1 MSITLDIYK
10 ENARKKIDEYT
21 GECYMDD
28 YYICDIDS
36 RMAWLLVDYLRHVKK
51 IDTSKCVIDEKIEVS
66 VLLDFAKRIDSI
78 SMFDG
83 IKEIEKKMG
92 FPDGWY
98 SSYNVQELSENIMY
112 AKYEIL
118 SQFTQIWADK
128 FVIIDA
134 GW

>member
-1 MSITLDIYK
+1 MGI
-10 ENARKKIDEYT
+10 EFYT
-21 GECYMDD
+21 TDA
-28 YYICDIDS
+28 YICNVDS
-36 RMAWLLVDYLRHVKK
+36 RAAWLLVGYLRHVQK
-51 IDTSKCVIDEKIEVS
+51 IDTAECKIDRKIEVS
-66 VLLDFAKRIDSI
+66 VLLDFTKRIDSI

-98 SSYNVQELSENIMY
+98 SSYNVQKLSENIMY

-118 SQFTQIWADK
+118 RQFTQIWTEK